1 MRRIWYYNMRNKLT
15 ISDIAKAA
23 GVSTTTVS
31 FVLNNKEGISSETRQ
46 KVLDIIKET
55 NYRPTLNSRRLYFQK
70 SFTIAV
76 MFDRSSYRTDN
87 LFYLDI
93 TSTLLKR
100 CTAYNYSLVYSE
112 YSYENDMITLPD
124 IVLNKDVDGLI
135 FLKEIPLALITALQ
149 NLDIPFV
156 VADDHTNHE
165 TLYTVKVDYRSAAYT
180 AVKYLIDQG
189 HRRIGFVGNMQLP
202 SFYTQIF
209 SGYQKALREANLTLN
224 LDWCFEKIHNRETTE
239 QFIAQLLDGDELP
252 TAIFCMEDMLA
263 IELMRY
269 LQKRNI
275 SVPDDISVISIDDII
290 LSSVIYPSLTTV
302 SIDKEQVGSS
312 AIDILMNL
320 INNQETSS
328 VLVTANT
335 VIVRESVKSLL

>member
-1 MRRIWYYNMRNKLT
+1 MKSKLT

-31 FVLNNKEGISSETRQ
+31 FVLNNKEGISKETRQ

-76 MFDRSSYRTDN
+76 MFDKSSYRTDN

-93 TSTLLKR
+93 TNTLLKR

-112 YSYENDMITLPD
+112 YSYENGMIMLPD
-124 IVLNKDVDGLI
+124 IVMNKDVDGLI
-135 FLKEIPLALITALQ
+135 FVKDLPLAVITALQ

-156 VADDHTNHE
+156 VADDHSDHD
-165 TLYTVKVDYRSAAYT
+165 TLYTVKVDYRSAAYS

-189 HRRIGFVGNMQLP
+189 HRKIGFVGNMHLP
-202 SFYTQIF
+202 SFYAQIF
-209 SGYQKALREANLTLN
+209 SGYQKALREANLPLN

-239 QFIAQLLDGDELP
+239 QYIAQLLGEDDLP

-263 IELMRY
+263 IELIRY
-269 LQKRNI
+269 LQKKKINI
-275 SVPDDISVISIDDII
+275 PEDISVIAIDDII
-290 LSSVIYPSLTTV
+290 LSAEIYPSLTTV
-302 SIDKEQVGSS
+302 AIDKEQVGSF

-320 INNQETSS
+320 INNKTTASAT
-328 VLVTANT
+328 VTANT
-335 VIVRESVKSLL
+335 VVVRESVKSLP